1 MGWAQKLLLLVML
14 VVIGGGACFNNLG
27 QATQPGTSKIH
38 QFTIEQR
45 TPETIQSPS
54 GSAGTSEK
62 TPPSSAGIIY
72 IIFDASGSMAAKLP
86 DKRPRIDAARE
97 ALQGFVSKDFSGH
110 ELALRVYG
118 HRRKED
124 CTDSELLVPIGPPER
139 VVQSF
144 KTTIQ
149 QIVPLGRTPITFS
162 LIQAL
167 KDIGDRQA
175 EIILITDG
183 IESCE
188 ADPCALV
195 QEWRAKNI
203 QIKVHVVGFGVDEK
217 AKKTLACISNAAGT
231 QFHDAT
237 TAPALAEELAK
248 IHQKTIQPG
257 FILIG
262 RDTSGIEIAVNG
274 TLSQNH
280 SVRYQISSA
289 AKVLVDS
296 GEYDL
301 SAGVKTANGNLYQP
315 VIQRVKVLE
324 NETTTVTITVPT
336 PPSVKARFAQGQ
348 EVQTNTLI
356 TAFQNGSEVFR
367 FRAIDETYLDE
378 GTYEFQS
385 KLPGQDLPSINET
398 FGPGDHKEILFEPAQ
413 TVKVFFKVVAAGSDI
428 VFRDNMELWKG
439 NQKIFNVH
447 VFNGATVIPGTYE
460 LRLLNKLV
468 PYVSSGVT
476 ISAQE
481 SQHLTISVPV
491 GYITFAYQKADGSP
505 DKKDRCFV
513 STESGQERIH
523 KLSNEKH
530 PILPGRYRVDGWSQ
544 KGRYAPVF
552 FEVATGEDKTV
563 YLRST
568 N

>member
-1 MGWAQKLLLLVML
+1 MVWAQKLLWLVML
-14 VVIGGGACFNNLG
+14 VAIGGGACFHNLS
-27 QATQPGTSKIH
+27 QSAQPGDPKIY
-38 QFTIEQR
+38 QFSSEQKN
-45 TPETIQSPS
+45 PATIQPHSVSP
-54 GSAGTSEK
+54 GPSEK

-86 DKRPRIDAARE
+86 DKRSRIDAAKE
-97 ALQGFVSKDFSGH
+97 VLHGFVSKDFSGH

-118 HRRKED
+118 HRKKED
-124 CTDSELLVPIGPPER
+124 CTDSELLIPIGPPEK

-144 KTTIQ
+144 KTMIQ
-149 QIVPLGRTPITFS
+149 RIVPLGRTPITFS
-162 LIQAL
+162 LIEAL
-167 KDIGDRQA
+167 KDIGERQA

-203 QIKVHVVGFGVDEK
+203 QVKVHVVGFGVDEK
-217 AKKTLACISNAAGT
+217 AKKTLGCISTAAGT

-248 IHQKTIQPG
+248 IHQKTVKQG
-257 FILIG
+257 FILKG
-262 RDTSGIEIAVNG
+262 QDTSGVELLVNG
-274 TLSQNH
+274 TLSQNNI
-280 SVRYQISSA
+280 VRYQVNSA
-289 AKVLVDS
+289 AKALVDA
-296 GEYDL
+296 GEYVL

-315 VIQRVKVLE
+315 VIQRIKILE
-324 NETTTVTITVPT
+324 NETTTVTVTVPL

-348 EVQTNTLI
+348 EVQPHNLI
-356 TAFQNGSEVFR
+356 AAYQNGKEVFK
-367 FRAIDETYLDE
+367 FRAIDKTYLDE

-385 KLPGQDLPSINET
+385 KIPGQDLPPVTET
-398 FGPGDHKEILFEPAQ
+398 FGPGDHKEILFQLIQ
-413 TVKVFFKVVAAGSDI
+413 TVKVFFKMVAAGSEV
-428 VFRDNMELWKG
+428 VFRDNMELWQG
-439 NQKIFNVH
+439 NQKIYEVH
-447 VFNGATVIPGTYE
+447 SVNGATVTPGIYE
-460 LRLLNKLV
+460 LHLLNKLV
-468 PYVSSGVT
+468 PHVSPGVT
-476 ISAQE
+476 ISNQE

-513 STESGQERIH
+513 STGSGQERIH

-530 PILPGRYRVDGWSQ
+530 PILPGRYRVDGWSH
-544 KGRYAPVF
+544 KGSYAPVF
-552 FEVATGEDKTV
+552 FEIATGEDKTV